1 MPKLKVIL
9 ASIVA
14 VVTIAVMTIAV
25 APLADESSK
34 PPPVRA
40 AAGSPL
46 GSPPLAASAASAGQ
60 RDPQGGEHSLAA
72 LWLDPPAFGGLDF
85 DHHPFLSAFVVVGT
99 ILAGLVITGRIRRGP
114 DEGPEHDK
122 SKAADDKGIAKKAP
136 PRPETD
142 PA

>member
-9 ASIVA
+9 ATIVA
-14 VVTIAVMTIAV
+14 VVTIAVVTIAV
-25 APLADESSK
+25 APLADESK
-34 PPPVRA
+34 PPAVRA
-40 AAGSPL
+40 AAGSAL
-46 GSPPLAASAASAGQ
+46 GAPPLAASAASAGE
-60 RDPQGGEHSLAA
+60 RDPQGGERSLAA
-72 LWLDPPAFGGLDF
+72 FWLDPPAFGGLDF

-114 DEGPEHDK
+114 DDGPEYDK
-122 SKAADDKGIAKKAP
+122 SKAADGTGMAKKAP